1 MKSIIIDDE
10 EMARAIIEKLSSN
23 NKNLNL
29 IASFSNAIEAIKY
42 LNQHEIQ
49 APLDCA
55 YDYFHDT
62 PNANISLRNCNY
74 W

>member
-1 MKSIIIDDE
+1 MVCKDSTQSWLVK
-10 EMARAIIEKLSSN
+10 R
-23 NKNLNL
+23 
-29 IASFSNAIEAIKY
+29 Y

-55 YDYFHDT
+55 YDYFHDA

-74 W
+74 

>member
-29 IASFSNAIEAIKY
+29 I
-42 LNQHEIQ
+42 IQ
-49 APLDCA
+49 
-55 YDYFHDT
+55 
-62 PNANISLRNCNY
+62 
-74 W
+74 